1 MTVKER
7 LEEIKNNETLFS
19 LLNGTTWL
27 NDLNWLIEQAE
38 QVQKL
43 KEERSKWK
51 GKHSILKRKYKSL
64 QQKVNKRWR
73 YNRAVKNE
81 SRANKAVL
89 EDFREQNNRYRE
101 SIERA
106 INEGVTIEDC
116 NEAVDH
122 IYGILGEALEEAEW
136 TEIQK

>member
-64 QQKVNKRWR
+64 QQKVNNRWR
-73 YNRAVKNE
+73 YNRAVENE

-89 EDFREQNNRYRE
+89 EDFRKQNNRYRE
-101 SIERA
+101 ALKFLLDEV
-106 INEGVTIEDC
+106 NEMDKPH
-116 NEAVDH
+116 EAVTKF
-122 IYGILGEALEEAEW
+122 LKEALEESEW

>member
-64 QQKVNKRWR
+64 QQKVNNRWR
-73 YNRAVKNE
+73 YNRAVENE
-81 SRANKAVL
+81 SRANKAVS

-122 IYGILGEALEEAEW
+122 IYGILGEALEEAE
-136 TEIQK
+136 